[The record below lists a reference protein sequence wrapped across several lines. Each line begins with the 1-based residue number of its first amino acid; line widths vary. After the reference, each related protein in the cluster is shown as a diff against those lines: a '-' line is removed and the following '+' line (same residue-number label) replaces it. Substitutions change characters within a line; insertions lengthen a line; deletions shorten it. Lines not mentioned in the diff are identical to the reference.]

1 MSNTLSDSTFG
12 PAPSP
17 QNFRHSGRVRFDP
30 TINLGHILTFLGFM
44 LAGFAAYG
52 NIDKRITLTEL
63 QSTAAIER
71 TSEQD
76 KRMSESLKEL
86 KTDIKDVQRA
96 VNDINRTL
104 AIVSVPSKK

>member
-1 MSNTLSDSTFG
+1 MTHPVSDSTFG
-12 PAPSP
+12 AAPPERTYRQS
-17 QNFRHSGRVRFDP
+17 RVRFDP
-30 TINLGHILTFLGFM
+30 TINLGHILTFVGFM

-63 QSTAAIER
+63 QSTAAVER
-71 TSEQD
+71 TGEQD

-104 AIVSVPSKK
+104 AIVAPGKR

>member
-1 MSNTLSDSTFG
+1 MTNTVSDNTFG
-12 PAPSP
+12 AAPNA
-17 QNFRHSGRVRFDP
+17 QNYRPSRVRFDP

-52 NIDKRITLTEL
+52 NIDKRITMTEL
-63 QSTAAIER
+63 QSSAAIER